1 MAPAMSKI
9 APAVLRNGIPSG
21 GRAAASYS
29 VAAYAIRPKT
39 IRMPVDVFPIT
50 ATGHSAVT
58 RTVTATRKRPISS
71 SQFFICRTYAT
82 STETSNKSTG
92 SEAAKK
98 KEGASE
104 DATKVKTEEATPQ
117 STTQATATTDASPP
131 AYNEAAGPPAY
142 DWEEEGN
149 FDIEKFADL
158 PYTNFGVNQHIVIE
172 KEFKE
177 CLRQVLWQFRAP
189 VRYAFAYGSGVFPQS
204 KKSKDAATEGQ
215 IKSVHPKAPLP
226 VQKAQNS
233 EPKMIDF
240 IFGVTHTQ
248 HFHSLNINQHRDHY
262 SSLASLG
269 SGAVSFV
276 QDRMGAGVYF
286 NTHVTVD
293 GLMIKYGVV
302 SLDTLKKDLRDW
314 DTLYLAG
321 RLHKPVKILRDD
333 PQVRMANQ
341 INLLGAVRVAL
352 LMLPEKF
359 TEHELYATIAG
370 ISYLGDPRM
379 AFPTENP
386 RKVANIVDHNMQ
398 NFRRLYAPLIESLPN
413 TEFDDPAC
421 KTFDWISTEKDRVM
435 TIRQDMNPIKRGNM
449 VRRLPKEFRSKL
461 YFKYQEKFQIPQLD
475 FDKMMSEST
484 NEDTGSF
491 KRQQGGSFEQRIAQ
505 DNPEELRAVVRNV
518 IRNTIKWPSTTQS
531 LKGPLTAGFRKTF
544 RYVGEKIGKYRQG
557 SKEKKR

>member
-1 MAPAMSKI
+1 M
-9 APAVLRNGIPSG
+9 LRSGFSAG
-21 GRAAASYS
+21 GRGLARYPIAAH
-29 VAAYAIRPKT
+29 AIRPNLP
-39 IRMPVDVFPIT
+39 RVRVNVFPIT
-50 ATGHSAVT
+50 ATSLSTVT
-58 RTVTATRKRPISS
+58 RRPAATRERPVFSTQSILGRS
-71 SQFFICRTYAT
+71 YGT
-82 STETSNKSTG
+82 STDNNNKSTG

-98 KEGASE
+98 KEDASE
-104 DATKVKTEEATPQ
+104 DATKVHTEDATPQ
-117 STTQATATTDASPP
+117 ATAAKDASPP
-131 AYNEAAGPPAY
+131 PYNEAEGPPAY
-142 DWEEEGN
+142 DWEKDGD

-158 PYTNFGVNQHIVIE
+158 PYTNFGVNQHIVID

-215 IKSVHPKAPLP
+215 IKSVHSKAPLP
-226 VQKAQNS
+226 VQKAQNG

-293 GLMIKYGVV
+293 GLLIKYGVV
-302 SLDTLKKDLRDW
+302 SLETLKNDLRDW
-314 DTLYLAG
+314 ETLYLAG

-413 TEFDDPAC
+413 TWFDDPAC
-421 KTFDWISTEKDRVM
+421 KSLDWISTEKDRVM
-435 TIRQDMNPIKRGNM
+435 SIRQNMDPIKRGNM
-449 VRRLPKEFRSKL
+449 VRRLPKKFRSKL
-461 YFKYQEKFQIPQLD
+461 YFKYQQKFQIPQLD
-475 FDKMMSEST
+475 FDKMMTESK

-505 DNPEELRAVVRNV
+505 DNPEDLRAAVRTV
-518 IRNTIKWPSTTQS
+518 IRDTIKWPSTTQS

-544 RYVGEKIGKYRQG
+544 RYVGEKVGKYRQG
-557 SKEKKR
+557 SKEKER

>member
-1 MAPAMSKI
+1 MASALLHKGLPA
-9 APAVLRNGIPSG
+9 G
-21 GRAAASYS
+21 GRAIARYSAA
-29 VAAYAIRPKT
+29 AAIRPNT
-39 IRMPVDVFPIT
+39 IRVRQIKGLPVT
-50 ATGHSAVT
+50 AATISSAVT
-58 RTVTATRKRPISS
+58 RERPVFLR
-71 SQFFICRTYAT
+71 QFNTLRTYST
-82 STETSNKSTG
+82 STDNNNKNTG
-92 SEAAKK
+92 SEVAKE
-98 KEGASE
+98 KEDASE
-104 DATKVKTEEATPQ
+104 DATKVGNAEASP
-117 STTQATATTDASPP
+117 QATAPP
-131 AYNEAAGPPAY
+131 SYKESAGPPAY
-142 DWEEEGN
+142 DWEEDGN

-204 KKSKDAATEGQ
+204 KKGKEIATEDQ
-215 IKSVHPKAPLP
+215 MKSVHPKAPLP
-226 VQKAQNS
+226 VQKAQNG

-248 HFHSLNINQHRDHY
+248 HFHSLNMNQHRDHY

-293 GLMIKYGVV
+293 GLLIKYGVV
-302 SLDTLKKDLRDW
+302 SLETLKKDLRDW

-341 INLLGAVRVAL
+341 INLLGAVRTAL

-421 KTFDWISTEKDRVM
+421 KSLDWISTEKNRVM
-435 TIRQDMNPIKRGNM
+435 PIRQDMNPIKRGNM

-475 FDKMMSEST
+475 FDKMMNESS
-484 NEDTGSF
+484 NEDSESF

-544 RYVGEKIGKYRQG
+544 RYVAEKVGKYRQG
-557 SKEKKR
+557 SKAQRT

>member
-1 MAPAMSKI
+1 MS
-9 APAVLRNGIPSG
+9 
-21 GRAAASYS
+21 
-29 VAAYAIRPKT
+29 
-39 IRMPVDVFPIT
+39 
-50 ATGHSAVT
+50 SAVT
-58 RTVTATRKRPISS
+58 RERPV
-71 SQFFICRTYAT
+71 FLRHFNALRTYST
-82 STETSNKSTG
+82 STDNNTKNTG

-98 KEGASE
+98 KEDASE
-104 DATKVKTEEATPQ
+104 DATKVNNAE
-117 STTQATATTDASPP
+117 ASPQAAATQDSSP
-131 AYNEAAGPPAY
+131 PPYNESAGPPAY
-142 DWEEEGN
+142 DWEEDGN
-149 FDIEKFADL
+149 FDIEKFTDL

-204 KKSKDAATEGQ
+204 KKGKDIATEDQ
-215 IKSVHPKAPLP
+215 MKSVHPKAPLP
-226 VQKAQNS
+226 VQKAQNG

-248 HFHSLNINQHRDHY
+248 HFHSLNMNQHRDHY

-293 GLMIKYGVV
+293 GLLIKYGVV

-314 DTLYLAG
+314 NTLYLAG

-341 INLLGAVRVAL
+341 INLLGAVRTAL

-421 KTFDWISTEKDRVM
+421 KSLDWISTQKNRVM
-435 TIRQDMNPIKRGNM
+435 PIRQDMNPIKRGNM

-461 YFKYQEKFQIPQLD
+461 YFKYQEKFQIPQLE
-475 FDKMMSEST
+475 FDTMMDESS
-484 NEDTGSF
+484 NEDHDSF
-491 KRQQGGSFEQRIAQ
+491 KRQQGGTFEQRIAQ
-505 DNPEELRAVVRNV
+505 DDPEELRSVVRGV

-544 RYVGEKIGKYRQG
+544 RYVAEKVGKYRQG
-557 SKEKKR
+557 LQAKRT

>member
-1 MAPAMSKI
+1 MLQKGLPA
-9 APAVLRNGIPSG
+9 G
-21 GRAAASYS
+21 GRAIAQYSAAGLFRPNI
-29 VAAYAIRPKT
+29 IRAGHTKGSPVPAGT
-39 IRMPVDVFPIT
+39 IS
-50 ATGHSAVT
+50 SAVT
-58 RTVTATRKRPISS
+58 RERPVFPR
-71 SQFFICRTYAT
+71 QFNALRTYST
-82 STETSNKSTG
+82 STDNNTKKTG

-98 KEGASE
+98 KEDASE
-104 DATKVKTEEATPQ
+104 DATKVHTAEASPQ
-117 STTQATATTDASPP
+117 AATTQNSSPP
-131 AYNEAAGPPAY
+131 PYNESAGPPAY
-142 DWEEEGN
+142 DWEEDGN

-172 KEFKE
+172 REFKE

-204 KKSKDAATEGQ
+204 KKGKDIATEDQ
-215 IKSVHPKAPLP
+215 MKSVHPKAPLP
-226 VQKAQNS
+226 VQKAQNG

-240 IFGVTHTQ
+240 IFGVSHTQ
-248 HFHSLNINQHRDHY
+248 HFHSLNMNQHRDHY

-293 GLMIKYGVV
+293 GLLIKYGVV

-314 DTLYLAG
+314 NTLYLAG

-341 INLLGAVRVAL
+341 INLLGAVRTAL

-421 KTFDWISTEKDRVM
+421 KSLDWINTEKNRVM
-435 TIRQDMNPIKRGNM
+435 RLRQDMHPIKRGNM

-461 YFKYQEKFQIPQLD
+461 YFKYQEKFQIPQLE
-475 FDKMMSEST
+475 FDRMMDESS
-484 NEDTGSF
+484 NEDHESF
-491 KRQQGGSFEQRIAQ
+491 KRQQGGTFEQRIAQ
-505 DNPEELRAVVRNV
+505 DDPEALRSVVRTV

-544 RYVGEKIGKYRQG
+544 RYVGEKVDKYRQG
-557 SKEKKR
+557 SQAKRT